1 MKEFF
6 MDMSIKDR
14 FNLMFL
20 YANELIAKTQDAK
33 TVMFWDAVKYRV
45 DTMQKKKKSQA
56 NTLAS

>member
-1 MKEFF
+1 